1 MGMAVYKMDF
11 FLHQAHLS
19 MAWWED
25 MLGAAVSILN
35 SLIRLY
41 SKTERLRKKSP
52 CQLVYKRKPDLSQW
66 PGPPGAGVFVH
77 IEGAKANPGQA
88 KSQQAILVR
97 PAGALEPSESG
108 WLVRCLGSSSL
119 RVTNHMS
126 VLKDIDSRLAML
138 VKSDTFRLGGRLY
151 GRGLALTDQ
160 IRGLFSTTDRSPH
173 DLLTVHDPL
182 TNLPVKLVSARDKH
196 GELLHVLEVH
206 APLLDTPAAG
216 SAAATAG
223 GDGGVPLQDADS
235 PPASPARG
243 MAAAP
248 GAPGMRRGAV
258 GGSRSCQ
265 MGRLRAAPMTR
276 GSGNVLAAAASTMP
290 TAVLAKAARLRRRRR
305 QHSSL
310 EQEVAR

>member
-1 MGMAVYKMDF
+1 M
-11 FLHQAHLS
+11 
-19 MAWWED
+19 
-25 MLGAAVSILN
+25 
-35 SLIRLY
+35 
-41 SKTERLRKKSP
+41 
-52 CQLVYKRKPDLSQW
+52 
-66 PGPPGAGVFVH
+66 
-77 IEGAKANPGQA
+77 
-88 KSQQAILVR
+88 
-97 PAGALEPSESG
+97 EPSESG
-108 WLVRCLGSSSL
+108 WLVRCLGSGSL

-182 TNLPVKLVSARDKH
+182 TNLPVKLVSARDER
-196 GELLHVLEVH
+196 GEHLLVREVH

-248 GAPGMRRGAV
+248 GAPGARRGA
-258 GGSRSCQ
+258 
-265 MGRLRAAPMTR
+265 AATLGA
-276 GSGNVLAAAASTMP
+276 GSGAALVPGAGGGAVTAREVRCSAAAARRKI
-290 TAVLAKAARLRRRRR
+290 ADAKARDLPFTMNQQIPRVKRWER
-305 QHSSL
+305 
-310 EQEVAR
+310 